1 MQEALIFAE
10 SRQDALL
17 ATSRQ
22 TSIRRSHMRRIIRW
36 AILLTLV
43 AGAVSVA
50 GCNLGNITGGG
61 ITGSGNLKTE
71 TRQVSGFTQVDFSQV
86 GTLTI
91 QQTGVEALTITADDN
106 LLPILTSDVSN
117 GVLHLGA
124 KDNQNYNT
132 KNPITYLLSVKTLTG
147 LTLSGAGA
155 TQARNLETQTMTVT
169 MSGAGSATL
178 QGKANDQQ
186 VTLSGAGTY
195 DGGDFATKTAKVTVS
210 GVGNAIIN
218 ASDTLDATVSG
229 VGNVEYIGAPKVTSH
244 ISGVGTVKK
253 H

>member
-1 MQEALIFAE
+1 
-10 SRQDALL
+10 
-17 ATSRQ
+17 
-22 TSIRRSHMRRIIRW
+22 MRRIMRW
-36 AILLTLV
+36 TLGIGLV
-43 AGAVSVA
+43 MGTISLA
-50 GCNLGNITGGG
+50 GCDLGSITGGG

-71 TRQVSGFTQVDFSQV
+71 VRQVSNFTKVDFSAV

-91 QQTGVEALTITADDN
+91 EQTGIEGLSITGDDN
-106 LLPILTSDVSN
+106 ILPILTSDVSN

-124 KDNQNYNT
+124 KDNQNYT
-132 KNPITYLLSVKTLTG
+132 TEKPITYLLSVKTLTG
-147 LTLSGAGA
+147 LTLSGAGV
-155 TQARNLETQTMTVT
+155 TQARNLDTQTMTVT

-186 VTLSGAGTY
+186 VTVSGAGSY
-195 DGGDFATKTAKVTVS
+195 DASDFATKTAKVTVS

-229 VGNVEYIGAPKVTSH
+229 VGNVEYIGDPKVTSH
-244 ISGVGTVKK
+244 VTGVGTVKK

>member
-1 MQEALIFAE
+1 
-10 SRQDALL
+10 
-17 ATSRQ
+17 
-22 TSIRRSHMRRIIRW
+22 MRHITRW
-36 AILLTLV
+36 ALKIGLLV
-43 AGAVSVA
+43 GAVGLA
-50 GCNLGNITGGG
+50 GCGLGAITGGG

-71 TRQVSGFTQVDFSQV
+71 VRQVSNFTQVDFSAV

-91 QQTGVEALTITADDN
+91 AQTGVEGLTITADDN
-106 LLPILTSDVSN
+106 ILPILTSDVSN

-124 KDNQNYNT
+124 KDNQNYHPNT
-132 KNPITYLLSVKTLTG
+132 PITYALSVKTLNG

-155 TQARNLETQTMTVT
+155 TQARNIDTQTLTVT

-186 VTLSGAGTY
+186 VTVSGVGSY
-195 DGGDFATKTAKVTVS
+195 DGSAFATKTAKVNVS
-210 GVGNAIIN
+210 GVGNAIVN

-229 VGNVEYIGAPKVTSH
+229 VGNVEYIGNPKVTSH
-244 ISGVGTVKK
+244 VSGVGSVKK